1 MAAPAPAPVKNPLW
15 VCLALLLALSG
26 APACAAELVGRVV
39 DATNARIFAG
49 AVVKLRA
56 GGTDPRFA
64 TADANGFFRIQGLEP
79 GAYLLDVSLPDGHDF
94 VARLVLLQ
102 NRKSQFFEL
111 DYSRIVPPEDDA
123 QY

>member
-1 MAAPAPAPVKNPLW
+1 MAAPAPVKNPLG
-15 VCLALLLALSG
+15 VCLALLLVLSA

-49 AVVKLRA
+49 AVVKIRA
-56 GGTDPRFA
+56 GGADVRSA
-64 TADANGFFRIQGLEP
+64 TADAHGFFRMQGLAP

-102 NRKSQFFEL
+102 NRNSQFLEI
-111 DYSRIVPPEDDA
+111 DYSRIVPPEDDE

>member
-1 MAAPAPAPVKNPLW
+1 MAAPAPAKNQLR
-15 VCLALLLALSG
+15 VCLALLLALSA

-39 DATNARIFAG
+39 DATNALVFAG
-49 AVVKLRA
+49 AVVKIRA
-56 GGTDPRFA
+56 GGTDARSA
-64 TADANGFFRIQGLEP
+64 TADAHGFFRIQGLAP

-102 NRKSQFFEL
+102 NRKSQFLEL
-111 DYSRIVPPEDDA
+111 DYSRIVPPEDDE